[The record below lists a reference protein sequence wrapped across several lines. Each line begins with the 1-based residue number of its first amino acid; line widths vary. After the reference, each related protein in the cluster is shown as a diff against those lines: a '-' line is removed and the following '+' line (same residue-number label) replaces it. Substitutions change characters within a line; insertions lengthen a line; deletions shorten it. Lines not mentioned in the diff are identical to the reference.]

1 MIAILPFSPPNFKI
15 RGSMIDKINKI
26 VGNKEPAV
34 KKISLKLPVFV
45 IPIATKLI
53 TVPNNKNI
61 ILAAE
66 QANDLT
72 EKSIYRES
80 LYISYL

>member
-45 IPIATKLI
+45 IPITTKLI
-53 TVPNNKNI
+53 TVFHELLVRMIGLKKRDI
-61 ILAAE
+61 KKALKAG
-66 QANDLT
+66 ANT
-72 EKSIYRES
+72 MK
-80 LYISYL
+80 